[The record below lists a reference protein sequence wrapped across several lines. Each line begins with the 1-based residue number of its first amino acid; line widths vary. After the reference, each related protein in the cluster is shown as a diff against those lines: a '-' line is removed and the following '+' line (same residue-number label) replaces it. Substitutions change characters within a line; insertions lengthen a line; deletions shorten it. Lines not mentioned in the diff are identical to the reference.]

1 MNRVSIPNHC
11 GFFILVLLSALFSS
25 CDDDRLS
32 EAIQGTWNTQYN
44 LTSNDQS
51 VDSVNE
57 TLVFKK
63 GNNDDTSGTLVETKR
78 YISKNYEYGDN
89 TYDFVLDSY
98 VEGKWEIIAGDLY
111 VSYDVSTLRVSVEE
125 KSLKVHYSAYEVLS
139 SDILDL
145 VAEKNELE
153 KQIQKSCYSDM
164 FDYYHC
170 KKDESYQYSD
180 LEINGN
186 SMSFKDSEQEEY
198 HYYKQN

>member
-11 GFFILVLLSALFSS
+11 MFFILVLLSALFSS

-78 YISKNYEYGDN
+78 YISNPSLTPIIVETCYYY
-89 TYDFVLDSY
+89 TFSVLAMDS
-98 VEGKWEIIAGDLY
+98 
-111 VSYDVSTLRVSVEE
+111 VSYKFL
-125 KSLKVHYSAYEVLS
+125 
-139 SDILDL
+139 
-145 VAEKNELE
+145 
-153 KQIQKSCYSDM
+153 
-164 FDYYHC
+164 F
-170 KKDESYQYSD
+170 
-180 LEINGN
+180 
-186 SMSFKDSEQEEY
+186 F
-198 HYYKQN
+198 